1 MNRVQSLLTAGIG
14 LMAAVA
20 LGAGASSAV
29 SATPAGTEGAA
40 ITTGLHAGV
49 LIQPQP
55 LPPGDRA
62 A

>member
-1 MNRVQSLLTAGIG
+1 MNRTQSLLRAGIG

-20 LGAGASSAV
+20 LGAGAAL
-29 SATPAGTEGAA
+29 ATPVCAQGKPV
-40 ITTGLHAGV
+40 TTSLYVGV
-49 LIQPQP
+49 FIQPQP